1 MADKKI
7 KIHLAAS
14 SDLAALRSANTELAK
29 ITLSVGRTNAATRQ
43 AALASARE
51 WATLGGSADR
61 AGSRVVLTAFQ
72 FTRPRGARRVGV
84 ERAPPPRCFNSRAR
98 EGRDP
103 LRKAIGLTLAR
114 FQFTRPRGARRC
126 GSVQPVRW

>member
-1 MADKKI
+1 MTDKKI

-72 FTRPRGARRVGV
+72 FTRPRGARR
-84 ERAPPPRCFNSRAR
+84 
-98 EGRDP
+98 
-103 LRKAIGLTLAR
+103 
-114 FQFTRPRGARRC
+114 
-126 GSVQPVRW
+126 

>member
-1 MADKKI
+1 MTDKKI

-72 FTRPRGARRVGV
+72 FTRPRGARREDARNRRSIHDVSIH
-84 ERAPPPRCFNSRAR
+84 APA
-98 EGRDP
+98 
-103 LRKAIGLTLAR
+103 
-114 FQFTRPRGARRC
+114 RGATYHQRY
-126 GSVQPVRW
+126 SA